1 MSEKTVNIKI
11 TASTKDFSNAIDK
24 AQKQIEG
31 LAESIDNLGSSKF
44 GDKLEEQL
52 DSLLKALKKAEEQI
66 SDMQKSLEDLS
77 KNKFDKLEDQFKDII
92 DSGKD
97 VNEKVEDILD
107 LLDKVDK
114 QDLNGLE
121 KEFDQI
127 KNALENIK
135 KETNDSTD
143 TMEKNFREVTDEVDK
158 FIKELNNIEDTKLEN
173 LEESVKDLD
182 KYIDE
187 AAESVS
193 DFNKKTD
200 ELDTKELN
208 DYIDYLKDVEA
219 ISEDVGSV
227 LKKVFGAFSDANGK
241 FNFDLSDKGKD
252 GFISSL
258 TEGLISGTV
267 AGNKLEKVM
276 EDIADS
282 ISDVAK
288 STEKLN
294 DSIDT
299 KSIDELGEEYKEA
312 EQAMGKLT
320 EEYDDL
326 IKKQNEQ
333 EKILED
339 SNKAL
344 KKHDEYV
351 REIVDALSKKKK
363 ELSAM
368 EAEMDGYKKTVEDS
382 NKALADYND
391 KVNDWN
397 KRNEE
402 QKKRIEDVSK
412 AYIEA
417 TEKVSRLSKEHD
429 ELAKSYQITF
439 KAADDMQKAGNVEG
453 LELARN
459 AWRAVAVEIT
469 NVHEEL
475 EKARKEQEAL
485 AEECKKEDGRVDDL
499 VREREALEQINK
511 TLQEQRKDVKEAENA
526 YNSLIDKY
534 DKLRKEVMDLEDAYE
549 EAEDE
554 NFIKQLQAQADR
566 FDLGRVKKQ
575 SQEAAEE
582 LEKIKE
588 RMAEINK
595 VAQGHADEFD
605 KQYKAYEKLSKSV
618 KEYLENEENGILLRE
633 KVAKSFK
640 EVANSMESV
649 YKGSSNLDN
658 ADLINK
664 TLAEAAEYLKELNLV
679 STENLQAD
687 LKRLGEIIEDKT
699 EKIKRF
705 KEINKDFGSDA
716 SKQAYGLEQ
725 QGKAIRDWANKA
737 DFAIEAAETLTNA
750 WGDLSA
756 AGEDHQKIRERTKY
770 VEDFG
775 KALEKNVAQIRNNYK
790 ELETLD
796 EIYEKC
802 TDKERGILEDY
813 KMWEKNKDALLE
825 YNRAINEYM
834 RTVKDSG
841 GQIDSKFLDELG
853 NFNVQKFID
862 NFEKMGASSIVLSKQ
877 INAVKIELLENIK
890 QYKENAEAAREN
902 AEQSVRNAEAA
913 VEEAKANQKA
923 AKSQEERK
931 EATEKLKKAK
941 EDLINATKKLDNVD
955 NETLEGIKDQIK
967 EYNRLAEA
975 MREIGMAA
983 QDLGKA
989 DIEKFNRSL
998 AAMLDNIDTFE
1009 NDLPKTFEDIKED
1022 INALF
1027 TNMEGFDL
1035 GGIWDGLKDIGS
1047 GVLDMIPDKLKAAA
1061 TQAGLL
1067 AAALKKCAEW
1077 GVDQFS
1083 QGLDTVKSALS
1094 GLVGLARDIGQ
1105 EIGDAFSNITGMELD
1120 LSSLME
1126 IPVNFESQMAK
1137 VGAIAG
1143 VDKSSEDFKKLEEE
1157 ARRLGA
1163 TTRYSA
1169 TEVGEAMEYM
1179 AMAGWG
1185 FEDIMRKSSSG
1196 VTALESVLSLATVAS
1211 MDLGQASDF
1220 VTDGLTA
1227 LGYEA
1232 DSAAK
1237 FVDILAAASTSS
1249 NTSVAQMQR
1258 AFTNCAPVAGTLGIT
1273 MEDLSLALGLMADKG
1288 VKGAKAGTALKNLMA
1303 NLSAPTEK
1311 QLAYIKKFNLEGA
1324 QQAIVAGDLAGG
1336 IKQFKAALAGLSP
1349 QQQNA
1354 IITTIA
1360 GKEALSGVSALL
1372 NTTEEDL
1379 AELESA
1385 IKNCDGAATEMA
1397 ENFDNTLEG
1406 ALKGLASAM
1415 QETILQLR
1423 DMTKEAEDSI
1433 VNIINDIADF
1443 FHILN
1448 GFKESSSGLT
1458 GLAGAFEHLE
1468 ETTRRWGDAIAEGLE
1483 KAIGA
1488 IDNFING
1495 PIFDDIL
1502 QAGTNIINGI
1512 AEGIQR
1518 AADNGTLQSA
1528 ITGAIRKIGTWFADN
1543 LETVIEVGREIIDA
1557 ISKGIEEN
1565 SDVIG
1570 RVIIDVIEMQ
1580 NEIDNAIAYE
1590 KWKLIGAN
1598 LATFIIQGF
1607 QSKAKELFSGI
1618 GGFLTGLFTGNGG
1631 IERDPDDP
1639 SNFTYTDPVSGKTYG
1654 PGVKNGKDYG
1664 DGVKDGIGSKKE
1676 DIGNTINQ
1684 NFADAKVKTD
1694 STAASIGQGISDNI
1708 VKKLE
1713 TMDTGDLAALR
1724 MEMKDLGATVTEVG
1738 TAMSTSFAT
1747 IRDASRE
1754 NFVGLT
1760 NIIRSQMTN
1769 CTNIIR
1775 NQMVNMANIIS
1786 NQTLNARN
1794 ALTTQFLS
1802 MASVVRTQMVNISNI
1817 VRNQAI
1823 TWANIIRNQVTS
1835 ARNALTSQFLSMAS
1849 VARTQMVNISNIIR
1863 NQAVTW
1869 ANIIANQVK
1878 NARDALTSQFISMAK
1893 VAATQMNKVV
1903 SSVRTSMNQ
1912 VATAT
1917 SRGISVNVSGGVTAP
1932 PASALSANAIYAAN
1946 NASIASLAGNTS
1958 ALYNN
1963 ASYAT
1968 SASGS
1973 SSSGNSSG
1981 GNNMVIEVPLYLDG
1995 KKVAQA
2001 TARYMDGEI
2010 KTMNNREN
2018 RKRGAK

>member
-143 TMEKNFREVTDEVDK
+143 TMEKNFRDVADEVDK

-200 ELDTKELN
+200 DLDDKELN
-208 DYIDYLKDVEA
+208 EYLNTLSNVTRESDNVRD
-219 ISEDVGSV
+219 S
-227 LKKVFGAFSDANGK
+227 LKKAFGSLNGQNSEIGINISGK
-241 FNFDLSDKGKD
+241 DKGSIVSD
-252 GFISSL
+252 LAGEL
-258 TEGLISGTV
+258 LGATV
-267 AGNKLEKVM
+267 VGNKLEKAM
-276 EDIADS
+276 EGIADS
-282 ISDVAK
+282 IDDVAK
-288 STEKLN
+288 SMDKIDN
-294 DSIDT
+294 DTLDT
-299 KSIDELGEEYKEA
+299 KSIDEWGEEYKEA
-312 EQAMGKLT
+312 KKSISELSEEIEEHTKAVEEASKAQAEAKKIVEQYAKEEKKLVDAYDEANDAHKKQLSAIDKVT
-320 EEYDDL
+320 EEIQKSKAAEEELKESIRKTTDEADRQQKEVLNLADSYYKQEKVLEDLRKEYEDLDKVMKATRFDGDEDGFYRWIDLQEEIEQTEKKLREIEEVWDDAYDNSNFNEL
-326 IKKQNEQ
+326 REEVAKLNEELSEQ
-333 EKILED
+333 EKKTKDLQGVYDVLSDGLGNLKNNVDKARRAYEDWQDNSDEYTWAQISENLERM
-339 SNKAL
+339 NKAMAEN
-344 KKHDEYV
+344 KISEASKQMEHHQA
-351 REIVDALSKKKK
+351 IVD
-363 ELSAM
+363 
-368 EAEMDGYKKTVEDS
+368 
-382 NKALADYND
+382 
-391 KVNDWN
+391 
-397 KRNEE
+397 
-402 QKKRIEDVSK
+402 
-412 AYIEA
+412 EA
-417 TEKVSRLSKEHD
+417 T
-429 ELAKSYQITF
+429 
-439 KAADDMQKAGNVEG
+439 KA
-453 LELARN
+453 
-459 AWRAVAVEIT
+459 I
-469 NVHEEL
+469 
-475 EKARKEQEAL
+475 
-485 AEECKKEDGRVDDL
+485 
-499 VREREALEQINK
+499 
-511 TLQEQRKDVKEAENA
+511 
-526 YNSLIDKY
+526 
-534 DKLRKEVMDLEDAYE
+534 
-549 EAEDE
+549 
-554 NFIKQLQAQADR
+554 
-566 FDLGRVKKQ
+566 Q
-575 SQEAAEE
+575 SQ
-582 LEKIKE
+582 
-588 RMAEINK
+588 
-595 VAQGHADEFD
+595 VDEFD
-605 KQYKAYEKLSKSV
+605 NQYKAYDKLSQRV
-618 KEYLENEENGILLRE
+618 KKYLEDEENGILLRE
-633 KVAKSFK
+633 KVAKSFRD
-640 EVANSMESV
+640 VSNSMEAV
-649 YKGSSNLDN
+649 YKDASKLNN
-658 ADLINK
+658 ADLIDK
-664 TLAEAAEYLKELNLV
+664 TLLEAAEHLKELNLV
-679 STENLQAD
+679 STENLQKD
-687 LKRLGEIIEDKT
+687 LERLGEIIEDKT
-699 EKIKRF
+699 DKIKRF
-705 KEINKDFGSDA
+705 KEMNKEFGSDA
-716 SKQAYGLEQ
+716 SKQAYGIEQ
-725 QGKAIRDWANKA
+725 QAQAIRDWANKA

-1143 VDKSSEDFKKLEEE
+1143 VDKLSEDSKKLEEE

-1724 MEMKDLGATVTEVG
+1724 EEMLSLGKTVDSVG
-1738 TAMSTSFAT
+1738 NAMATSFTT
-1747 IRDASRE
+1747 IQNSARTS
-1754 NFVGLT
+1754 FTGLA
-1760 NIIRSQMTN
+1760 NIVRNQMVN

-1946 NASIASLAGNTS
+1946 NASLASLAGNTS